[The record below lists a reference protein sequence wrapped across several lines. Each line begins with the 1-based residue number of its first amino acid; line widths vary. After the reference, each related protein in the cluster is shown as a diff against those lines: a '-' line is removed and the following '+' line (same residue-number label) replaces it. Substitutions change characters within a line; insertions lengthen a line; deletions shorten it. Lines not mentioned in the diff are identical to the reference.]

1 MKRTTYLRWAL
12 IGNAMVAF
20 LLGTSLMFYPAAYA
34 AWLGYGSW
42 IPGIAVGVVLT
53 VYGVIVLREASLRRL
68 SRRHARVA
76 GVVDFVFAALMLTL
90 VIKAPEALNLAG
102 NLSAMGLSVVMVI
115 FGLAQWNG
123 AEELSEET
131 P

>member
-1 MKRTTYLRWAL
+1 MNRALYLRWAL

-34 AWLGYGSW
+34 AWLGYDSW
-42 IPGIAVGVVLT
+42 IPGITVGAVLT
-53 VYGVIVLREASLRRL
+53 VYGVAVLYEASLRRL

-76 GVVDFVFAALMLTL
+76 SAVDFVFAALTLAL

-102 NLSAMGLSVVMVI
+102 NLSAMGIALVMVL

-123 AEELSEET
+123 ADDLAEGKS
-131 P
+131 